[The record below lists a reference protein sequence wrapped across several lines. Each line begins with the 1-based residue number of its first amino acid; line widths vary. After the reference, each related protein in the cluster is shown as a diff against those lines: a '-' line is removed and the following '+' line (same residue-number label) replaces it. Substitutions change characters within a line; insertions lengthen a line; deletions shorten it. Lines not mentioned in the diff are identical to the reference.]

1 MEMPVNRFKRGLA
14 SGKAQAG
21 CWLSLGSPAAAEI
34 CASAGFDWMM
44 IDMEHAP
51 NDAPQVHQQLQAVA
65 PYDTS
70 AIVRPPWNDTVVIKR
85 LLDLG
90 VQTLLIPYVETAEE
104 ARRAVAATRYPPKGV
119 RGVSTNTRANRFA
132 RVTDYFA
139 KVEQELCV
147 IVQIESR
154 AGVDNLE
161 AIAAVEGI
169 DALFIGPQDLAAGF
183 GHLGNPGHPEM
194 VEIIG
199 NSITRIRKTGKA
211 AGILAYAE
219 ADAKKWMAHGA
230 AFVAVTS
237 DQSILAKE
245 SSATAAR
252 YR

>member
-1 MEMPVNRFKRGLA
+1 MEMPVNQFKRGLA
-14 SGKAQAG
+14 SGRPQAG

-51 NDAPQVHQQLQAVA
+51 NDVPQVHQQLQAIA
-65 PYDTS
+65 AYPTS
-70 AIVRPPWNDTVVIKR
+70 TIVRPPWNDTVVIKR

-90 VQTLLIPYVETAEE
+90 AQTLLIPYVETAED
-104 ARRAVAATRYPPKGV
+104 ARKAAAATRYPPKGV
-119 RGVSTNTRANRFA
+119 RGVSTNTRANRYA
-132 RVTDYFA
+132 RVPDYFA

-154 AGVDNLE
+154 AGIDNLE

-183 GHLGNPGHPEM
+183 GHLGNPQHPEM

-199 NSITRIRKTGKA
+199 NAITRIRKAGKA
-211 AGILAYAE
+211 AGILAYVEAE
-219 ADAKKWMAHGA
+219 AKKWMAHGA

-245 SSATAAR
+245 SSVTAAK